1 MRVWSLIC
9 VLWCAQVHAQDAEAE
24 AAADGQT
31 ESGTEAG
38 AESEGDTEG
47 EADGESEPASEAG
60 TAAGTETE
68 TEGETTATETETETE
83 TESGHSGTETETETE
98 AEPDIPDATPPNER
112 DAPSPN
118 ATEPSDAGKLPI
130 NVVLHG
136 YYRARY
142 NWFGNVPVFQ
152 RRMDSRRDQR
162 DAHFAFQRL
171 RLEPSVTYGDPNR
184 PIAALHMQIDALDNV
199 VFGDNARIT
208 RTPIFADIPS
218 NTDIDG
224 FDLADSFRLERAWL
238 EALIPVGQIRVGRMP
253 SHWGLGLLANHGN
266 GLGEWGD
273 PLFGTSFDR
282 VLFATRPLTVIN
294 ALTSNDSRPTPLI
307 FAIAYDKLVEDPV
320 TNSTDPPTHYVSLGP
335 FGPLSS
341 SPARFETRAEEDSGF
356 ANERSQIPFSTWTG
370 EGNDVNQMAVALVW
384 KDDEFGRFT
393 NDLLHIG
400 GYYVY
405 RWQHRG
411 GALRDL
417 PEDAAASR
425 VHIVDLYWK
434 LRYGLGR
441 GLPTLYSEG
450 EVVGILGR
458 SNTITLPGGCDV
470 VELGVCN
477 QTDASIWGGAFRAG
491 FMQERG
497 PRPWGALMEWGWS
510 GGDNKLFDTRRLTM
524 RPLHPD
530 YHVGLLLYQVA
541 LATQTAI
548 QFGEEIRPLWSR
560 GGVWNSHYMFP
571 QLRAQIIPGIEAH
584 LAFLMAWARD
594 LTANV
599 YNNERPNFETNTNCG
614 PFERECKIGWEVD
627 VALRFKWGEGDLLRW
642 DTEFGFMRAGDA
654 LLGSRG
660 FGDRFLW
667 TAQTRLAL
675 VF

>member
-1 MRVWSLIC
+1 MRVWLVSIC
-9 VLWCAQVHAQDAEAE
+9 ALWCAQVHAQDAGVPQDAG
-24 AAADGQT
+24 ARDASVS
-31 ESGTEAG
+31 SGTEADAA
-38 AESEGDTEG
+38 AETETEG
-47 EADGESEPASEAG
+47 EAEAEGETDAVTEAG
-60 TAAGTETE
+60 TAAGTQTESDTE
-68 TEGETTATETETETE
+68 TAETETETDA
-83 TESGHSGTETETETE
+83 ESGHPGTETETSEVR
-98 AEPDIPDATPPNER
+98 DAPSPNER

-118 ATEPSDAGKLPI
+118 AADAPSDAGKLPI
-130 NVVLHG
+130 GIQLHG

-152 RRMDSRRDQR
+152 RRMDMRRRQR
-162 DAHFAFQRL
+162 DAHYAFQRL
-171 RLEPSVTYGDPNR
+171 RLEPVVTYGDPER
-184 PIAALHMQIDALDNV
+184 PIASLHMQIDALDNV

-208 RTPIFADIPS
+208 RTPIFAADPS
-218 NTDIDG
+218 YTDVDG
-224 FDLADSFRLERAWL
+224 FDLQDSFRLERAWL

-253 SHWGLGLLANHGN
+253 SHWGLGLLAHNGN

-273 PLFGTSFDR
+273 PLIGTSFDR

-294 ALTSNDSRPTPLI
+294 ALTSNDSRQTPLI
-307 FAIAYDKLVEDPV
+307 FALAYDKLVDDPV
-320 TNSTDPPTHYVSLGP
+320 TASTDPPSHYVSLGP

-341 SPARFETRAEEDSGF
+341 SPARFETRTGEDSGF

-370 EGNDVNQMAVALVW
+370 EGNDINQMAVALLW
-384 KDDEFGRFT
+384 KDDDFGNRQS
-393 NDLLHIG
+393 DLLHVG

-411 GALRDL
+411 GALRPL
-417 PEDAAASR
+417 PADEQASR

-434 LRYGLGR
+434 LQYGLGR
-441 GLPTLYSEG
+441 GLPSLYTEG

-458 SNTITLPGGCDV
+458 SNTITLPGGCDLMA
-470 VELGVCN
+470 EGVCN

-491 FMQERG
+491 VREDRG
-497 PRPWGALMEWGWS
+497 RYGALVEWGWS

-541 LATQTAI
+541 LAAQTAI

-571 QLRAQIIPGIEAH
+571 QVRAEIIPGIEAH

-594 LTANV
+594 LTANI

-627 VALRFKWGEGDLLRW
+627 VALRFKWGEGDLLHW
-642 DTEFGFMRAGDA
+642 DTELGFMRAGDA
-654 LLGSRG
+654 LLGTRG